1 MQACGGAAVTGS
13 LQQPILAKAS
23 PFPPKGPNLNGF
35 PRQLNLCSVKPL
47 HSSFTQG
54 SLVIA
59 RAASSVSPP
68 ITELECNGYS
78 FIDDGLSE
86 ADPEFK
92 SLELIAS
99 ENFTS
104 RAVMEA
110 LGPCLTN
117 EYYGGN
123 EYIDELEILCQIRTL
138 AAFHLDTK
146 KWGVNVQPLSGS
158 PANFE
163 AYTAILNPDDRLID
177 YDMLEKMATLFRPKL
192 IIVGASAY
200 PRDFDYPRFRKITD
214 AVGAFLMMDM
224 AHISGL
230 VAASV
235 VADLFEYCE
244 FVTTTTHKSSC
255 CRIDRLGYSLVL
267 GGSDNHLVLVDLRPL
282 GLDGDRVEKILDM
295 ASITLN
301 KNSVPDDVS
310 TLVPTLPGG
319 IHIDSPAMTAQGFSK
334 NEIEATA
341 EFIHEG
347 IQITLEANESAPG

>member
-1 MQACGGAAVTGS
+1 
-13 LQQPILAKAS
+13 
-23 PFPPKGPNLNGF
+23 
-35 PRQLNLCSVKPL
+35 
-47 HSSFTQG
+47 
-54 SLVIA
+54 
-59 RAASSVSPP
+59 
-68 ITELECNGYS
+68 
-78 FIDDGLSE
+78 
-86 ADPEFK
+86 
-92 SLELIAS
+92 
-99 ENFTS
+99 
-104 RAVMEA
+104 
-110 LGPCLTN
+110 
-117 EYYGGN
+117 
-123 EYIDELEILCQIRTL
+123 
-138 AAFHLDTK
+138 
-146 KWGVNVQPLSGS
+146 
-158 PANFE
+158 
-163 AYTAILNPDDRLID
+163 
-177 YDMLEKMATLFRPKL
+177 
-192 IIVGASAY
+192 
-200 PRDFDYPRFRKITD
+200 
-214 AVGAFLMMDM
+214 M

-244 FVTTTTHKSSC
+244 FVTTTTHKSLRGARGGVIFFRKDRVLGVDLESAINNVFPSLKVAVCLKFAESPEFKAYQNKSSC